1 MLNTGTC
8 QTEEHAHFHRILSYS
23 SSSLHAPYDRL
34 CLQRGKNTRLTSK
47 NMEVTRM
54 KKVLVVLGSMVCAAV
69 VLGALGMFVVSTALA
84 QTPTPL
90 ADAAMMVWNGADAS
104 GCGGGCGDAGSGGC
118 MISGTNTIH
127 NAVAKTLGLTTEQ
140 LYAERAAGKT
150 LAQIAKDKGVSEQ
163 QLTDVILA
171 ELKQFTDQAVKSG
184 RITQAQADWVQAQA
198 KARVPL
204 MLNSPFGPGEA
215 QGHGGYGRGRG
226 FGRGFGGAFGHTEP
240 WVTPLSN

>member
-1 MLNTGTC
+1 
-8 QTEEHAHFHRILSYS
+8 
-23 SSSLHAPYDRL
+23 
-34 CLQRGKNTRLTSK
+34 
-47 NMEVTRM
+47 M
-54 KKVLVVLGSMVCAAV
+54 KKILVILGSVVCTAV
-69 VLGALGMFVVSTALA
+69 VLGALGLFAVSTALA

-90 ADAAMMVWNGADAS
+90 TDAAMMVWNGAGAAAG
-104 GCGGGCGDAGSGGC
+104 GCGGGCGGGAGSGGC

-127 NAVAKTLGLTTEQ
+127 DAVAKTLGLTTEQ
-140 LYAERAAGKT
+140 LYDERAAGKT

-171 ELKQFTDQAVKSG
+171 ELKQFTDQAVKDG

-215 QGHGGYGRGRG
+215 QGHGGYGHGRG
-226 FGRGFGGAFGHTEP
+226 FGRGFGGAFNHTEP
-240 WVTPLSN
+240 WVTPPSN